1 MMNAALSNAYPI
13 LLVDD
18 EKEVL
23 ESFELILNSGGFRN
37 ILCCED
43 SREVLSILDRT
54 SVEVLVLDLSMPHL
68 SGNELLPLVA
78 EQYPEIP
85 VIIVTATDELE
96 SAVECMKAGAFDYI
110 VKPVAKMRLLSGVR
124 RAIERQG
131 LARENRALKIRLLS
145 DHIEHP
151 EAFASIVG
159 RNPSMLA
166 IFQYLEAI
174 ADSPEP
180 VLITGETG
188 VGKELVARA
197 IHALSRCAGPFVAVN
212 VAGLDDTTFSDSL
225 FGHKKNAF
233 TGAQTSRGGL
243 IKESAGGTLF
253 LDEIGDL
260 HNSSQVKLLRLL
272 QEHEY
277 FPLGSDVPQLSTS
290 RILAA
295 TNRKGHMPEGE
306 GPLRRDLYFRLQTH
320 QVHVPPLRDRMDD
333 IPLLLDHFLEKAS
346 KTLGKRKP
354 TYPDELVTLLNSY
367 HFPGNIREL
376 ETMVFDAVSKH
387 RSRILSMDTFRSRI
401 FRRIDLENSCGKEPG
416 EVNIFSQ
423 CRVLP
428 TLKNATRDLIREAM
442 KRAKGNQ
449 SVGARLLG
457 ITQPAL
463 SKRLRRTNNR

>member
-1 MMNAALSNAYPI
+1 MNAALLNAYPI

-23 ESFELILNSGGFRN
+23 ESFELILHSGGFRN

-43 SREVLSILDRT
+43 SREVMPTLDRT
-54 SVEVLVLDLSMPHL
+54 AVEALVLDLSMPNL
-68 SGNELLPLVA
+68 TGLELLPRVA
-78 EQYPEIP
+78 EHYPEIP

-110 VKPVAKMRLLSGVR
+110 VKPVEKMRLISGVR
-124 RAIERQG
+124 RAMERRG
-131 LARENRALKIRLLS
+131 LARENRALKRRLLS

-159 RNPSMLA
+159 RNSAMLSM
-166 IFQYLEAI
+166 FQYIEAI

-197 IHALSRCAGPFVAVN
+197 IHALSRCGGGFVAVN
-212 VAGLDDTTFSDSL
+212 VAGLDDATFSDSL
-225 FGHKKNAF
+225 FGHKKCAF
-233 TGAQTSRGGL
+233 TGAQTRRDGFV
-243 IKESAGGTLF
+243 KEAAGGTLF

-260 HNSSQVKLLRLL
+260 PNSSQVKLLRLL

-277 FPLGSDVPQLSTS
+277 FPLGSDVPQLSTA

-295 TNRKGHMPEGE
+295 TNRGENMAEG
-306 GPLRRDLYFRLQTH
+306 GGALRRDLYFRLQTH
-320 QVHVPPLRDRMDD
+320 QVHVPALRDRPDD
-333 IPLLLDHFLEKAS
+333 LPLLLDHFLEKAA
-346 KTLGKRKP
+346 KTLGKKKP

-367 HFPGNIREL
+367 HFPGNVREL
-376 ETMVFDAVSKH
+376 ETMAFDAVSKH
-387 RSRILSMDTFRSRI
+387 QSRILSMDAFKSRI
-401 FRRIDLENSCGKEPG
+401 FRGMDRENRPGADPG
-416 EVNIFSQ
+416 EATMFSQ
-423 CRVLP
+423 CRALP
-428 TLKNATRDLIREAM
+428 TLKEATRDLIREAM

-449 SVGARLLG
+449 SIGARLLG

-463 SKRLRRTNNR
+463 SKRLSRVNET